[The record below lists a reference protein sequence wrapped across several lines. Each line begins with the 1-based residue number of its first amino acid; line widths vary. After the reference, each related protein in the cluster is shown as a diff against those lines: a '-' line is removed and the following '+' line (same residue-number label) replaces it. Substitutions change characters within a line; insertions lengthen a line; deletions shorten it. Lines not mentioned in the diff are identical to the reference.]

1 MPVVVGRMEDHTA
14 GGEDFRPLVV
24 NPPLED
30 AVVVLVL
37 IYPLISLPIVSG
49 NTISIAVIGI
59 SAGGNFF
66 RKHRQ
71 GAGVVV
77 PYLIIEGNTRLPI
90 NYLNGQVFRRQGHQI
105 GEQGTA
111 RGVGG
116 GDRLGGKQAEGK
128 PQGGESRDKC
138 CR

>member
-1 MPVVVGRMEDHTA
+1 MEDHTA
-14 GGEDFRPLVV
+14 GGEDFRPLVSA
-24 NPPLED
+24 PLID
-30 AVVVLVL
+30 SVIVLVL
-37 IYPLISLPIVSG
+37 VYPLISLPIVSG
-49 NTISIAVIGI
+49 NTISIAIIGI
-59 SAGGNFF
+59 CAGGNFF
-66 RKHRQ
+66 RKYLQ

-105 GEQGTA
+105 GEQRTG

-116 GDRLGGKQAEGK
+116 GGRLGGKQAEGK
-128 PQGGESRDKC
+128 PQGGEKRDKC

>member
-1 MPVVVGRMEDHTA
+1 VPVVVGRMEDHTA
-14 GGEDFRPLVV
+14 GGEDFRPLV
-24 NPPLED
+24 NAPLIGS
-30 AVVVLVL
+30 VVVLVL

-66 RKHRQ
+66 RKHSQ

-90 NYLNGQVFRRQGHQI
+90 NYLN
-105 GEQGTA
+105 
-111 RGVGG
+111 
-116 GDRLGGKQAEGK
+116 
-128 PQGGESRDKC
+128 
-138 CR
+138 